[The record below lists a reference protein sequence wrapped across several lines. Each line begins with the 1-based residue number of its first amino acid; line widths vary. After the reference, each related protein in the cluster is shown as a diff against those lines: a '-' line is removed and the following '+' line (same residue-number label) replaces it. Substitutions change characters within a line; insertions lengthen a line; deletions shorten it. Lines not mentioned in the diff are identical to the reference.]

1 MCEVF
6 GSDASVALVWAQA
19 LDGAGLAGVGA
30 TVIMCGTVQDR
41 SHLMCLPLQATVTQV
56 TQTVMANSAYGE
68 TTCDQM
74 VSSDLLA
81 R

>member
-1 MCEVF
+1 M
-6 GSDASVALVWAQA
+6 SASTDAAPASSTNAPSV
-19 LDGAGLAGVGA
+19 
-30 TVIMCGTVQDR
+30 IICGTVQVR
-41 SHLMCLPLQATVTQV
+41 SHLMCPPLQATVTQV
-56 TQTVMANSAYGE
+56 TQIVMANSAYGE